1 MVKRRRERK
10 TRSESKTLR
19 RELGELAEAF
29 GDKSPEERRELEA
42 LRREIEDLE
51 REETAF
57 DSPAE
62 RRKRGAW
69 LRHWLG
75 QAVAAGPVA
84 AGVARRSEGDGQAG
98 GVRGAVYLRL
108 VHPAGRWGGAGAQG
122 CSGNPTATPAG
133 RISLRLLLLPTLPAR
148 SAIRSR

>member
-84 AGVARRSEGDGQAG
+84 AALLDEAKETARRAGFEELYIFDWCTLQADGAA
-98 GVRGAVYLRL
+98 RARKGAPV
-108 VHPAGRWGGAGAQG
+108 
-122 CSGNPTATPAG
+122 
-133 RISLRLLLLPTLPAR
+133 TLPPPPPAE
-148 SAIRSR
+148 SR